1 MNARTTS
8 ACCTK
13 KHFYRQPLGIMIA
26 LALASLSSNLFAEET
41 LVVSADGGAGVAGES
56 AWGPAP
62 TIAAKQSATGTK
74 TDTPIEKNP
83 QSVSVVTREEMEMR
97 NVTSVKGAFNY
108 TPGVLTGNR
117 GSSDVIDALSIRGFS
132 ETNTNQYLDG
142 LKLQGDNYSEFAIDP
157 YFLERAELLRGPVS
171 VLYGKSNPGGVV
183 ALVSKRP
190 VQETLREV
198 QFQMGND
205 NLFSTGFDF
214 GGALDDDGVY
224 SYRLTGQ
231 ARSQDAQQAMN
242 KEKRYTL
249 APAFSWR
256 PDDRTRVDLLTYFQ
270 NEPETGYYGW
280 LPRQGTVVPIT
291 RADGSEYKLP
301 TNFDEGEQSNKIS
314 RNTKMV
320 GYNAEHS
327 FNDTWTVRQN
337 LRYADLRTD
346 YRSIYGNGFLPETQQ
361 ITRGSAVSEEKLNQ
375 FAVDTQAQAK
385 FATGQLDHTLLLG
398 VDFQRTRN
406 DIDAQFGMASSLN
419 AVNPQYGNDSV
430 MPYDQPYQ
438 HLDKQRQTGLYLQD
452 QMEWDRWVLT
462 LGGRYDYAM
471 NSVYDRVANS
481 VDRQNDQAF
490 TWRGGLNYVFDN
502 GIAPYFSYSEA
513 FIPNAGSTLNGEAF
527 DPSRAK
533 QYEAGVKYVPKDRPV
548 VLTAAVYQLTK
559 TKNLTADPDNV
570 LFSVQGG
577 EIRSRGVELEAKA
590 ALSANVNLT
599 AAYTYT
605 DAEYTEDTL
614 LKGKTPVQVP
624 KHMASLW
631 SDYTF
636 HETALSGV
644 TIGAGVRY
652 VGESQ
657 GLYAETPDNTAA
669 GLSNQNFKVAGY
681 TTVDAA
687 LKYDLARFGLP
698 GSTVGVNVNNLFDR
712 DYVASCYRDYACYW
726 GAERQIVGTATFRF

>member
-8 ACCTK
+8 PCYK
-13 KHFYRQPLGIMIA
+13 SSVFSRQPLTMMIA
-26 LALASLSSNLFAEET
+26 LALSGFSAGVFAEET
-41 LVVSADGGAGVAGES
+41 IVVSADGGGGVEQES

-62 TIAAKQSATGTK
+62 TVAAKRSATGTK

-183 ALVSKRP
+183 SLVSKRP
-190 VQETLREV
+190 TQETLREV

-214 GGALDDDGVY
+214 SGSLDDDGVY

-231 ARSQDAQQAMN
+231 ARSQDAQQDMN

-249 APAFSWR
+249 AASFSWR
-256 PDDRTRVDLLTYFQ
+256 PDENTRFDLLTYFQ

-280 LPRQGTVVPIT
+280 LPRQGTVVPII

-301 TNFDEGEQSNKIS
+301 TNFDEGEDSNKIS

-320 GYNAEHS
+320 GYNVEHS

-346 YRSIYGNGFLPETQQ
+346 YRSIYGNGYLPATQQ
-361 ITRGSAVSEEKLNQ
+361 ITRGSATSNEKLNQ
-375 FAVDTQAQAK
+375 FAVDNQAQAK
-385 FATGQLDHTLLLG
+385 FATGQVDHTLLLG

-406 DIDAQFGMASSLN
+406 DIDAQFGTASPLN
-419 AVNPQYGNDSV
+419 AVSPQYGDDSV
-430 MPYDQPYQ
+430 TPFADPYQ
-438 HLDKQRQTGLYLQD
+438 HLNKQRQTGLYAQD

-471 NSVYDRVANS
+471 NSVYDRVADS

-502 GIAPYFSYSEA
+502 GIAPYFSYSES
-513 FIPNAGSTLNGEAF
+513 FIPNAGATWGGEAF

-548 VLTAAVYQLTK
+548 VITAAVYQLTK
-559 TKNLTADPDNV
+559 TKNLTADPDSENHP
-570 LFSVQGG
+570 FASIQSG

-590 ALSANVNLT
+590 ALNANINLT
-599 AAYTYT
+599 ASYTYT
-605 DAEYTEDTL
+605 DAEYTEDTT

-636 HETALSGV
+636 HETALSGITV
-644 TIGAGVRY
+644 GAGVRY
-652 VGESQ
+652 VGESK
-657 GLYAETPDNTAA
+657 GLYSSNDTTNV
-669 GLSNQNFKVAGY
+669 NQNFDVAGY

-687 LKYDLARFGLP
+687 LKYDLGRFGLP

-712 DYVASCYRDYACYW
+712 DYVASCYREYACYW